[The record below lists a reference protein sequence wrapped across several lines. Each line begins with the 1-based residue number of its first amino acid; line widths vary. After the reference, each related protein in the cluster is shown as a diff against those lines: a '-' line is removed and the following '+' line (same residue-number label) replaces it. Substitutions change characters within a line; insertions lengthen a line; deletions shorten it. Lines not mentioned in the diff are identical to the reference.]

1 MKRFKSIENKSEK
14 QLKFIENK
22 EQNQLSIKSVINIFD
37 ETYLKKQKICLNAN
51 QEKSIN
57 YKRLNFKRDKSM
69 EFDFREY
76 KSLKKRFKEI
86 YYWKLSIDRTEDIA
100 KGICWY
106 TNYIRKIQ
114 TNKT

>member
-1 MKRFKSIENKSEK
+1 M
-14 QLKFIENK
+14 L
-22 EQNQLSIKSVINIFD
+22 IK
-37 ETYLKKQKICLNAN
+37 KKVLTTKDLT
-51 QEKSIN
+51 
-57 YKRLNFKRDKSM
+57 LRDKSM